1 MDRIY
6 LPVWKQTFS
15 VWIGISLFLIGSLAS
30 GAPTGGNVSAGS
42 GTIDQAGNIT
52 TVIQNDQNLVIN
64 WQSFN
69 IDADESVNFVQPHAS
84 AIVLNRVFGQD
95 SSQIFGQMNARGQV
109 FIVNPN
115 GVLFSAGSQVSVGG
129 LVASTL
135 NISDADLLAGEY
147 IFSRNG
153 TTGSIVNQGALTA
166 SRGGYISLLGPSV
179 RNEGFISATLGTALL
194 AAGDK
199 ISLTL
204 NKGSLLSYSIDQGS
218 LQALAENK
226 QLIQTEG
233 GQVFL
238 SARAANEFSTA
249 VVNNTG
255 IIKAHSLENRDG
267 VIMLIA
273 DMQTGVVNVGGTLD
287 ASAPNGGN
295 GGFIETSAA
304 QVNIKN
310 DFQIT
315 TAAVDG
321 RFGTWLIDPQDYN
334 VAASGG
340 NITGAALSASLATT
354 NVTLLSSSGSVA
366 GSGNVNVNDAVAW
379 SANTI
384 LTLTASNSVNIYA
397 DITATGNTAGLVI
410 NPHTANGGENP
421 GMMGTFTLGKGA
433 VVTLSG
439 LNPSLS
445 IEGFNYTVI
454 NSLGVSGSTTTTD
467 LQGINGGLGL
477 RYALGSNIDASA
489 TATWNAGAGFTPI
502 GVFSGTFD
510 GLGHTISNLTMN
522 SIGEGGLFR
531 STSAAAVIRNVG
543 LLGASIN
550 GALDS
555 GTLVGINSATIS
567 NSYALGSVSATGL
580 HFVGGLVGWNQS
592 GSITNSY
599 ATVSVTGSS
608 AGGLVGS
615 NAGAISD
622 SYATGN
628 VTGSTRAGGLVGYN
642 SGSISNTYATG
653 PVAGVGVKGGLVEN
667 NAGTVTTSYWDNQTT
682 GQSIGIAAGTN
693 SGATA
698 LNTQQTMQMLS
709 YTGYNI
715 ANTGDSGAVW
725 RIYEGNTTPWLVS
738 FLRPIRVIA
747 NNDSRIYSGVPYAGG
762 NGITYSV
769 PSPNPALSG
778 ILGAYGG
785 TSQGAVNPGTY
796 SVAATGLFSIQ
807 QGYDITYVPGTLTI
821 TPLITD
827 VIPEVPLVPDPPSI
841 IETPWDTPSD
851 GPPLTLT
858 NGGMDV
864 PPKLNPPVVPPS
876 VTAKPEPPPPA
887 APIKPPPTEADHL
900 ALSKKKQL
908 KEGANILF
916 DTDKSEPK
924 NIPFLNEMADIA
936 INGKMNITIFAH
948 TDIVGSAEYNR
959 KLSMRRAVRVKELLM
974 ARGVAANRIQIIGEG
989 RESPAAD
996 NRTVEGRALNR
1007 RAVIKGIENENK
1019 DEN

>member
-1 MDRIY
+1 MNRINF
-6 LPVWKQTFS
+6 PVWKQTLNA
-15 VWIGISLFLIGSLAS
+15 WISISLFLIGSLVYA
-30 GAPTGGNVSAGS
+30 GPTDGNVSVGS
-42 GTIDQAGNIT
+42 GTIDQTGNIT
-52 TVIQNDQNLVIN
+52 TVTQNNQNLVIN

-69 IDADESVNFVQPHAS
+69 IAAGETVNFIQPTAS
-84 AIVLNRVFGQD
+84 AIVLNRVLGQD
-95 SSQIFGQMNARGQV
+95 PSQIFGHLNANGQV
-109 FIVNPN
+109 FIINPN
-115 GVLFSAGSQVSVGG
+115 GVLFGAGSQVTVGG

-135 NISDADLLAGEY
+135 DISDADLLAGQY
-147 IFSRNG
+147 TFSKNG
-153 TTGSIVNQGALTA
+153 TAGSVVNQGTLTA
-166 SRGGYISLLGPSV
+166 SRGGYISLLGPTV

-204 NKGSLLSYSIDQGS
+204 NNGPLLSYNIDQGS
-218 LQALAENK
+218 LKALAENK

-233 GQVFL
+233 GRVFL
-238 SARAANEFSTA
+238 SAQAANEFSTA

-267 VIMLIA
+267 VIMLIG
-273 DMQTGVVNVGGTLD
+273 DMQAGVVNVGGTLD

-304 QVNIKN
+304 HVNIEK
-310 DFQIT
+310 DLQIT
-315 TAAVDG
+315 TATVDG
-321 RFGTWLIDPQDYN
+321 RYGTWLIDPQDYN

-340 NITGAALSASLATT
+340 DISGAALSAALGTT
-354 NVTLLSSSGSVA
+354 NVTLLSSSGLVT
-366 GSGNVNVNDAVAW
+366 GSGNVNVNDAVSW

-384 LTLTASNSVNIYA
+384 LTLTASNSVNINA

-421 GMMGTFTLGKGA
+421 GMTGTFTLGKGA
-433 VVTLSG
+433 IVTLSG

-454 NSLGVSGSTTTTD
+454 NSLGVAGSTTATD
-467 LQGINGGLGL
+467 LQGINGGLAG

-510 GLGHTISNLTMN
+510 GLGHTISNLNIN
-522 SIGEGGLFR
+522 SIGEGGLFS
-531 STSAAAVIRNVG
+531 STGGGAVIRNVG
-543 LLGASIN
+543 LLGANVN
-550 GALDS
+550 GTLDS

-567 NSYALGSVSATGL
+567 NSYALGSVSAPGL
-580 HFVGGLVGWNQS
+580 HFVGGLMGWNQS

-599 ATVSVTGSS
+599 ATVNVTGSS
-608 AGGLVGS
+608 AGGLIGS
-615 NAGAISD
+615 NAGAVSD

-642 SGSISNTYATG
+642 SGIINNTYATG
-653 PVAGVGVKGGLVEN
+653 LVAGTGVKGGLVEN

-693 SGATA
+693 TGATA
-698 LNTQQTMQMLS
+698 LNTQQTMQMAS

-738 FLRPIRVIA
+738 FLRPIQVIA
-747 NNDSRIYSGVPYAGG
+747 NNDNRIYSGTPYSGG
-762 NGITYSV
+762 NGVLSSV

-785 TSQGAVNPGTY
+785 TSQGAVTPGTY
-796 SVAATGLFSIQ
+796 TIAPTGLFSVQ
-807 QGYDITYVPGTLTI
+807 QGYDISYVPGTLTI

-827 VIPEVPLVPDPPSI
+827 VIPEIPLVPDTPSI
-841 IETPWDTPSD
+841 VETPWDTPTD

-858 NGGMDV
+858 NGGMDS
-864 PPKLNPPVVPPS
+864 PPNWNPPVIPPP
-876 VTAKPEPPPPA
+876 VTAKPEPPA
-887 APIKPPPTEADHL
+887 ATSITPPPTEADRL

-936 INGKMNITIFAH
+936 INGKMKITIFAH
-948 TDIVGSAEYNR
+948 TDIIGSAEYNR
-959 KLSMRRAVRVKELLM
+959 KLSMRRAVRVKELLIE
-974 ARGVAANRIQIIGEG
+974 RGVAADRIQIIGEG
-989 RESPAAD
+989 RDSPAAD
-996 NRTVEGRALNR
+996 NRTIEGRALNR

-1019 DEN
+1019 EDN